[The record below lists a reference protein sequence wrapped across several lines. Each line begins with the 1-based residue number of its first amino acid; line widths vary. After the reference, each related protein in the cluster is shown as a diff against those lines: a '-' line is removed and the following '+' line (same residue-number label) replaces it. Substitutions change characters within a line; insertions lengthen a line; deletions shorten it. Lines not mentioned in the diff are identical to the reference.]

1 MVIYRTMPSNQL
13 KTKIVKARNAVRSQ
27 MTILK
32 AATDEFAKHGFAGA
46 RIDQIA
52 LSAGTN
58 KRLIYYYYKSKDDL
72 FLATLENA
80 YADIRGAER
89 ELHLDQLDPA
99 EAIRQLVSFTW
110 NYYLAHPEFISLLSS
125 ENQQDASHLK
135 RSEHIREMN
144 SPLVSMIQEV
154 LERGRFLK
162 LFRNGVDPIQ
172 LYISIAALCYF
183 YLSNNQTLSTIFGQD
198 LKSHKALA
206 QRLSHMQELVLG
218 YVLC

>member
-1 MVIYRTMPSNQL
+1 MPSKQL
-13 KTKIVKARNAVRSQ
+13 KTKIVKARNAARSQ

>member
-1 MVIYRTMPSNQL
+1 MTTQRA
-13 KTKIVKARNAVRSQ
+13 KTKIVKTRDAARSQ
-27 MTILK
+27 KLILQ

-52 LSAGTN
+52 LTAGTN

-110 NYYLAHPEFISLLSS
+110 HYYLAHPEFLSLLNS
-125 ENQQDASHLK
+125 ENQHDALHLK
-135 RSEHIREMN
+135 RSGRIQEMN
-144 SPLVSMIQEV
+144 SPLVAMIQEV
-154 LERGRFLK
+154 LERGRFAK

-198 LKSHKALA
+198 LKAPKALA

-218 YVLC
+218 YVLR